1 MRKRGRV
8 CNGLT
13 VWRYLEWE
21 NAKSSRPVECE
32 ALSCIAH
39 RMDMFGSLCERKAW
53 CTCMSTMARARAPQ
67 NKSRRGSC
75 EFGRISSVSHLHV
88 TQLLSQPF
96 DRCFGSLIPKPRGH
110 VPFF

>member
-1 MRKRGRV
+1 MRERGRV

-21 NAKSSRPVECE
+21 NARSGRAVEFE

-53 CTCMSTMARARAPQ
+53 CTCMSPMARARAPQ
-67 NKSRRGSC
+67 NKSRRGIC

-88 TQLLSQPF
+88 TPLLSQPF